1 MTDDAKKILLE
12 YADGSPFGAMG
23 VRSLLG
29 GSSARAARAIDSLL
43 ASGFARL
50 GSDDGRLYKLTA
62 KGRDLARAARQSP
75 GLRGS
80 IGTAAPRPD
89 PPDSE

>member
-1 MTDDAKKILLE
+1 MTDDAKKVLLQ

-29 GSSARAARAIDSLL
+29 GSAGRAARAIDSLL
-43 ASGFARL
+43 NSGFARL

-62 KGRDLARAARQSP
+62 KGRDLARAARQLPS
-75 GLRGS
+75 LQGS
-80 IGTAAPRPD
+80 IGTAALRPS
-89 PPDSE
+89 PPD